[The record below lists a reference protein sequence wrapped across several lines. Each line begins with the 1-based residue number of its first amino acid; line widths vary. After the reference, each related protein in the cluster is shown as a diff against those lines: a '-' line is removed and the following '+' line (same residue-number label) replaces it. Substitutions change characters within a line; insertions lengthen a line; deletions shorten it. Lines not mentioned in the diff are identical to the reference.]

1 MTLRQSLQWFDR
13 INEMFGRAMAWMVV
27 TLTVIVFYDVCMRFL
42 FRAGSTAL
50 QELEWHIFALIFLLG
65 AASTYRINGHVRVE
79 VLYQKFSPRM
89 QLWVNT
95 LGDLFILLP
104 LCFVIINSSLPFV
117 EAAWSYGE
125 SSPDPGGLPY
135 RWLIKAAI
143 PAGFVLLAL
152 QAIINIAGNIG
163 KLMNGRES

>member
-1 MTLRQSLQWFDR
+1 MTLRQSLQWLDR

-65 AASTYRINGHVRVE
+65 AASTYRTNGHVRVE

-117 EAAWSYGE
+117 EASWSYGE

-163 KLMNGRES
+163 KLMNGQES

>member
-13 INEMFGRAMAWMVV
+13 INEMFGRAMAWLVV
-27 TLTVIVFYDVCMRFL
+27 ALTVIVFYDVCMRFL

-65 AASTYRINGHVRVE
+65 AASTYRTNGHVRVE

-125 SSPDPGGLPY
+125 SSPDPGGLPW

-152 QAIINIAGNIG
+152 QALFNIAANVG
-163 KLMNGRES
+163 KLMNGHED

>member
-1 MTLRQSLQWFDR
+1 VTLRQSLQWFDR